1 MSAVKSSAFP
11 LAIERGFDF
20 SQDDRVLVDLAQV
33 QYEWARSLR
42 ASDPTQA
49 EALLDHARL
58 NAHDALTLDPENA
71 SAWYVLGQIRTE
83 RGDASGAAAAYAE
96 HARYKLDDNARDSA
110 ITAARARYPAANHA
124 AEPIAIY
131 DLQRQGRFEA
141 SIADP
146 APTPSL
152 SRSRPGD

>member
-1 MSAVKSSAFP
+1 VRS
-11 LAIERGFDF
+11 L
-20 SQDDRVLVDLAQV
+20 LVDLAQV

-42 ASDPTQA
+42 SSDPARAAT
-49 EALLDHARL
+49 LLERARL
-58 NAHDALTLDPENA
+58 NAHDAITLDPENP
-71 SAWYVLGQIRTE
+71 SAWYVLGQVRTE
-83 RGDASGAAAAYAE
+83 LGDTSGAAAAYAE

-124 AEPIAIY
+124 AEPIVIY

-146 APTPSL
+146 APAPSL
-152 SRSRPGD
+152 SRSRSGE